1 MLLANIARTWYVL
14 MINLVNL
21 FSMSYLG
28 EDAFYNFIESMS
40 EESKYCNDI
49 IQKTLLT
56 RNL

>member
-1 MLLANIARTWYVL
+1 

-40 EESKYCNDI
+40 EESKYYNDI